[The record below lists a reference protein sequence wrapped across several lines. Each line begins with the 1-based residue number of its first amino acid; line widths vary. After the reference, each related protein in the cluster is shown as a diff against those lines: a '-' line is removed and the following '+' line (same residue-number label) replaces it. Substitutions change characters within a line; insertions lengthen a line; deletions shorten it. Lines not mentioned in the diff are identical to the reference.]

1 MEYNFFK
8 RTSFIFMVLFYVIS
22 LFYFFVPSKYCLPF
36 SYYLICTLLL
46 IFSIVQFTLLSKK
59 NGDSSQ
65 YYLDMYEALNTG
77 IIGVVALN
85 FGQKYY
91 ILSIILGIL
100 YLVPL
105 IIRIF
110 VSRIK
115 INQVFLDSIKYM
127 FAIILILA
135 NAQVVA
141 WSRFVIGIIYFAVGS
156 IILYTKFKH
165 LNEYKKGG
173 SRYE

>member
-8 RTSFIFMVLFYVIS
+8 RTSFVFMVIFYVIS

-59 NGDSSQ
+59 SGQDSQ
-65 YYLDMYEALNTG
+65 YYLDLYEALNTG

-91 ILSIILGIL
+91 ILSIILGLL

-105 IIRIF
+105 IVRII

-115 INQVFLDSIKYM
+115 INQVFLDSVKYM
-127 FAIILILA
+127 FALVLILA
-135 NAQVVA
+135 NGEVVA

-156 IILYTKFKH
+156 IILYTKIRH
-165 LNEYKKGG
+165 LKEYKNGG
-173 SRYE
+173 YKHA